1 MTERALRRS
10 RDAYVGGVCAGIAE
24 RFDCD
29 VIVVR
34 ILAVLLALATAGL
47 AVIVYF
53 VLWVMIPRSEAS
65 VAPYDIRPEQAE
77 SSTYGFVSCAT
88 DEDVCPE
95 TISFPGRIALVC
107 GLGALFVA
115 VLVLAPP
122 VVSGTRW
129 WQFWPIALIICG
141 ICLIVVPMRMRSA
154 SALHAAGLAI
164 ASLGA
169 TITPMSLGIM
179 SWETLPNAFAYLWI
193 LVLLGIVLY
202 VFGLIRGVSALMMA
216 GALCI
221 SLFGLATL
229 YLFGVPGEL
238 DHLELMMP
246 NGQALVVRGALQR
259 LFEMLLF

>member
-1 MTERALRRS
+1 MAESSLHRS

-34 ILAVLLALATAGL
+34 ILAILLAMTTLGL
-47 AVIVYF
+47 AVVVYF
-53 VLWVMIPRSEAS
+53 VLWIALPRSEAS
-65 VAPYDIRPEQAE
+65 AAPYDIRPEQAE
-77 SSTYGFVSCAT
+77 SSIYGLVSWNA
-88 DEDVCPE
+88 DDVRPE
-95 TISFPGRIALVC
+95 VISFPGRIALVC

-129 WQFWPIALIICG
+129 WQFWPIAFIICG
-141 ICLIVVPMRMRSA
+141 LCLIVIPMRLRCA
-154 SALHAAGLAI
+154 SALHAAGFVV

-169 TITPMSLGIM
+169 TFVPMSLGIV
-179 SWETLPNAFAYLWI
+179 SWETLPYAFSSLWA

-202 VFGLIRGVSALMMA
+202 IVGIVRSVSALMMA

-221 SLFGLATL
+221 SLFGVLTL
-229 YLFGVPGEL
+229 YLFGMPGEL
-238 DHLELMMP
+238 EHLELMMP
-246 NGQALVVRGALQR
+246 GGQAFVVHGTLQQ
-259 LFEMLLF
+259 LFNLLFQ